1 MSRKFTLLILLL
13 LFISA
18 GAHSQDRLAKND
30 IGTATRYVKFYPN
43 PATTF
48 IVIELQKTL
57 DKNCSFQIF
66 NFSGKKIVDM
76 QVSGRAKIDLT
87 SYSRGIY
94 IIQLKDRNGK
104 TIEAGKFQIEK

>member
-1 MSRKFTLLILLL
+1 MSF
-13 LFISA
+13 SVA
-18 GAHSQDRLAKND
+18 GRSQDRLAKND
-30 IGTATRYVKFYPN
+30 IGTVRYVKFYPN

-48 IVIELQKTL
+48 INIELQKTL
-57 DKNCSFQIF
+57 DKNCSFQIY

-76 QVSGRAKIDLT
+76 QVSGRTRIDLT
-87 SYSRGIY
+87 GYSRGIY

>member
-1 MSRKFTLLILLL
+1 MSRNFTLLILMFV
-13 LFISA
+13 FISA
-18 GAHSQDRLAKND
+18 EGQSQDRLAKNEL
-30 IGTATRYVKFYPN
+30 GTARYVKFYPN

-76 QVSGRAKIDLT
+76 QVIGRAKIDLT

-94 IIQLKDRNGK
+94 ILQLKDRNGK

>member
-1 MSRKFTLLILLL
+1 M
-13 LFISA
+13 FISA
-18 GAHSQDRLAKND
+18 EGQSQDRLVKD
-30 IGTATRYVKFYPN
+30 ELGTARYVKFYPN

-66 NFSGKKIVDM
+66 KKKKKKIVDM
-76 QVSGRAKIDLT
+76 QVIGRAKIDLT

-94 IIQLKDRNGK
+94 ILQLKDRNGK
-104 TIEAGKFQIEK
+104 TIEAGKFQIEKD

>member
-1 MSRKFTLLILLL
+1 MIRNSTLLFL
-13 LFISA
+13 LFMSFSVI
-18 GAHSQDRLAKND
+18 GRSQDRFAKND
-30 IGTATRYVKFYPN
+30 MSTARYVKFYPN

-48 IVIELQKTL
+48 INIELQKNL
-57 DKNCSFQIF
+57 DKNCSFQIY

-76 QVSGRAKIDLT
+76 QVSDRARIDLT
-87 SYSRGIY
+87 AYSRGIY

>member
-1 MSRKFTLLILLL
+1 MLRNFTLLFMFLVLC
-13 LFISA
+13 SA
-18 GAHSQDRLAKND
+18 QAHSQDPLAKTPAST
-30 IGTATRYVKFYPN
+30 IRFIKLYPN

-48 IVIELQKTL
+48 VIIELQKSL

-66 NFSGKKIVDM
+66 NFAGKKILDI
-76 QVSGRAKIDLT
+76 QVTDRARIDL
-87 SYSRGIY
+87 SAYSRGIY

>member
-1 MSRKFTLLILLL
+1 MTRNFTLLFL
-13 LFISA
+13 LFMLFSA
-18 GAHSQDRLAKND
+18 SGWSQDRLVKNEA
-30 IGTATRYVKFYPN
+30 GNARFVKFYPN

-48 IVIELQKTL
+48 IIIELQKNL

-66 NFSGKKIVDM
+66 NFSGKKVVDM
-76 QVSGRAKIDLT
+76 QVTDRTRIDLT
-87 SYSRGIY
+87 SFSRGIY

>member
-1 MSRKFTLLILLL
+1 MLRNFTLLFMFLVL
-13 LFISA
+13 SA
-18 GAHSQDRLAKND
+18 HAQSQEPLAKT
-30 IGTATRYVKFYPN
+30 TASTVRFIKLYPN

-48 IVIELQKTL
+48 VIIELQKSL

-66 NFSGKKIVDM
+66 NFAGKKILDI
-76 QVSGRAKIDLT
+76 QVTNRTRIDL
-87 SYSRGIY
+87 SAYSRGIY

>member
-1 MSRKFTLLILLL
+1 MFI
-13 LFISA
+13 FISA
-18 GAHSQDRLAKND
+18 EGQSQDRLAKNEF
-30 IGTATRYVKFYPN
+30 GTEKYVKFYPN

-76 QVSGRAKIDLT
+76 QVIGRTKIDLT

-94 IIQLKDRNGK
+94 ILQLKDRNGK